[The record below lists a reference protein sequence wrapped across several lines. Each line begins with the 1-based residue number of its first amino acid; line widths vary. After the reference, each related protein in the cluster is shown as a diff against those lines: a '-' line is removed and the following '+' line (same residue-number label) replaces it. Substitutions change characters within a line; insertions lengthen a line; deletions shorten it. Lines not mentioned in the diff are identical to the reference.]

1 MSYVVATI
9 CPKTATINEQQPF
22 QDTTSMLTH
31 NSLFYEQIVHKKIIK
46 NLSII

>member
-22 QDTTSMLTH
+22 QDATS
-31 NSLFYEQIVHKKIIK
+31 IVD
-46 NLSII
+46 S